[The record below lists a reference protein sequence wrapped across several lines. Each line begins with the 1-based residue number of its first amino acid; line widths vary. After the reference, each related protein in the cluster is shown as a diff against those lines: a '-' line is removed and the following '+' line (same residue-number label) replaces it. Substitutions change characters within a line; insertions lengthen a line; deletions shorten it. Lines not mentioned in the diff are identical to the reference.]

1 MQKQSYSVHVPGSK
15 SITNRALLLA
25 ALCSE
30 TVLLEKALISDDTT
44 AMVRCLET
52 MGVKISIKA
61 DSITVSG
68 SILKSNQKEYTLH
81 AGLSG
86 TVMRFLLPFL
96 CITNGQKTL
105 TGDDGLLKRPIG
117 HLVESLKALG
127 ADITYLGNPGFPP
140 LLIKQST
147 LAGECIEIKGN
158 TSSQYLSSILMLL
171 PFINAQKIKVT
182 SNLVSK
188 PYIDLTLKIMN
199 DFGVF
204 ATHKNYKEFVM
215 PQNQTYK
222 RLEPYIVEGDI
233 SSACYFAALAILTN
247 SIVTINNINSKSTQ
261 ADRLFFDVLENM
273 GNSITK
279 QDNSITISG
288 NSIKPVTIDMENFP
302 DQVQTL
308 AVLSSFANGVTRLSG
323 IQTLRVKETN
333 RVVAVTTELSKMG
346 IKTTTTKNTLT
357 IFGGNPKAAS
367 IDTYGDHRM
376 AMSFALAGARLPGTV
391 INDPHVVNKTFPEFW
406 SKLENFGV

>member
-15 SITNRALLLA
+15 SITNRALLLS
-25 ALCSE
+25 ALCDNP
-30 TVLLEKALISDDTT
+30 VKLQKPLISDDTN
-44 AMVRCLET
+44 AMINCLKN
-52 MGVKISIKA
+52 MGAKITQSA
-61 DSITVSG
+61 DSIIVSG
-68 SILKSNQKEYTLH
+68 NILHSRQKNYTVH

-105 TGDDGLLKRPIG
+105 TGDAGLLKRPIG

-127 ADITYLGNPGFPP
+127 ADITYLGDPGFPP
-140 LLIKQST
+140 LLIKQSALT
-147 LAGECIEIKGN
+147 GEYIEIKGN

-171 PFINAQKIKVT
+171 PFIEAQKIKVT
-182 SNLVSK
+182 SRLVSK
-188 PYIDLTLKIMN
+188 PYIDLTLKIMK
-199 DFGVF
+199 DFGVSV
-204 ATHKNYKEFVM
+204 THNNYKEFTM
-215 PQNQTYK
+215 TQNQTYK
-222 RLEPYIVEGDI
+222 RLEPYTVEGDI
-233 SSACYFAALAILTN
+233 SSACYFAALAVLTD
-247 SIVTINNINSKSTQ
+247 SIVKINNINSKSTQ

-308 AVLSSFANGVTRLSG
+308 AVLTAFANGITRLSG

-333 RVVAVTTELSKMG
+333 RVTAVTTELSKMG

-357 IFGGNPKAAS
+357 IFGGNPKAAN

-406 SKLENFGV
+406 SKLEALGV